1 MELQENV
8 VMTESSDLKQLLV
21 LSGPA
26 GSGKTTIV
34 HRLLAE
40 APVPLALSISAT
52 TRPPRA
58 GEVHGDHYYF
68 LSDEEF
74 QRRREAGEFLECAEV
89 HKSGYWYGTLKS
101 EVDRIRQEGKWVFLE
116 IDVVGAQN
124 VMQLYPQ
131 AVSIFLQTPS
141 PEVYEQR
148 LRSRGTESEEQI
160 QRRLRTAR
168 EELEYAVSYRY
179 RVVNDNLDKAV
190 SDICDILTQEEAAS
204 HA

>member
-1 MELQENV
+1 
-8 VMTESSDLKQLLV
+8 MTESSDLKQLLV